1 MRLQF
6 RFSRVHRNAYLPVK
20 LFIVSRLTYLECT
33 RCGEHYPADRPQTVC
48 TKDGGIL
55 YARYDLP
62 GIRKTFTPASLLPL
76 APTMWRYAA
85 VLPEAAP
92 ISLGEGFTP
101 MLRSRD
107 YRNVFIKDEGL
118 NPTGSFKARGL
129 SAAVT
134 MARHFGLKKLAIP
147 SAGNAAGALAAY
159 VAAASLEAHIFMPK
173 DVPIANR
180 IECDYYGAHVT
191 LVDGLISDC
200 ARRVAELKEKPAWQK
215 EGWFDV
221 STTKEPY
228 RVEGKKT
235 MGYEV
240 AEQLKWKLPQGVIY
254 PTGGGVGLLGM
265 WKAFEEME
273 ELGLIGPERPK
284 MISVQAA
291 GCAPIVK
298 AWDEGKATAEMW
310 VNASTVAA
318 GLRVPKPYGDYLIL
332 EILKKSG
339 GVALAVTDAEILDA
353 TRHWAKVEG
362 VFAAPEGA
370 ASLAA
375 YRKLLAN
382 KFFNEDDTVVL
393 FNTGTGL
400 KYLDV
405 LDTSRVARAPSP
417 ASRPIAG
424 IIGPY

>member
-1 MRLQF
+1 
-6 RFSRVHRNAYLPVK
+6 
-20 LFIVSRLTYLECT
+20 VSRLTYLECT
-33 RCGEHYPADRPQTVC
+33 RCGERYPADRPQTVC
-48 TKDGGIL
+48 LKDGGIL
-55 YARYDLP
+55 YARYDLE
-62 GIRKTFTPASLLPL
+62 GIKKSFSPASPLPL
-76 APTMWRYAA
+76 APTMWRYDA
-85 VLPEAAP
+85 VLPEATP
-92 ISLGEGFTP
+92 VSLGEGFTP
-101 MLRSRD
+101 MLPSREF
-107 YRNVFIKDEGL
+107 RNVFIKDEGL

-159 VAAASLEAHIFMPK
+159 AAAASIEAHIFMPK
-173 DVPIANR
+173 DVPMANR
-180 IECDYYGAHVT
+180 VECNYYGAHVT

-200 ARRVAELKEKPAWQK
+200 ARKVAALKETESWKT

-240 AEQLKWKLPQGVIY
+240 AEQLGWKLPQGIIY

-265 WKAFEEME
+265 WKAFDEME
-273 ELGLIGPERPK
+273 KLDFIGSERPN
-284 MISVQAA
+284 MISVQSA

-298 AWDEGKATAEMW
+298 AWDEGRAESEMW
-310 VNASTVAA
+310 PHASTLAA

-332 EILKKSG
+332 DILKKSG
-339 GVALAVTDAEILDA
+339 GLALAATDAEILDA
-353 TRHWAKVEG
+353 TRHWARVEG
-362 VFAAPEGA
+362 IFAAPEGA
-370 ASLAA
+370 ASLVA
-375 YRKLLAN
+375 YQKLLASG
-382 KFFNEDDTVVL
+382 FFSGDDTVVL
-393 FNTGTGL
+393 FNTGSGL

-405 LDTSRVARAPSP
+405 LDAKDAEAATAPAQRA
-417 ASRPIAG
+417 IAG

>member
-1 MRLQF
+1 M
-6 RFSRVHRNAYLPVK
+6 SRPTH
-20 LFIVSRLTYLECT
+20 LECT
-33 RCGEHYPADRPQTVC
+33 RCREHYPADRPQTVC
-48 TKDGGIL
+48 SKDGGIL
-55 YARYDLP
+55 YARYDLAE
-62 GIRKTFTPASLLPL
+62 IKKTFSPASLLPL
-76 APTMWRYAA
+76 APTMWRYDA

-92 ISLGEGFTP
+92 VTLGEGFTP
-101 MLRSRD
+101 MLRSRE
-107 YRNVFIKDEGL
+107 YSNVFIKDEGM

-134 MARHFGLKKLAIP
+134 MAQHFGLKKLAIT

-159 VAAASLEAHIFMPK
+159 AAAANLEAHILMPK

-180 IECDYYGAHVT
+180 VECDYYGAQVT

-200 ARRVAELKEKPAWQK
+200 AGKLAELKESESWKND
-215 EGWFDV
+215 GWFDV

-240 AEQLKWKLPQGVIY
+240 AEQFGWKLPDGIIY

-265 WKAFEEME
+265 WKAFD
-273 ELGLIGPERPK
+273 ELEQLGFIGPERPN
-284 MISVQAA
+284 MISVQAS
-291 GCAPIVK
+291 GCAPIVS
-298 AWDEGKATAEMW
+298 AWDEGRTASEVW
-310 VNASTVAA
+310 PNAFTLAA

-332 EILKKSG
+332 DILKQSG
-339 GVALAVTDAEILDA
+339 GLALAVTDTEILA
-353 TRHWAKVEG
+353 AARHWAKREG
-362 VFAAPEGA
+362 IFAAPEGA

-375 YRKLLAN
+375 YQKLLARN
-382 KFFNEDDTVVL
+382 FFTPDDSVVL

-405 LDTSRVARAPSP
+405 LEAKGKPAKSP
-417 ASRPIAG
+417 ASRAIAG
-424 IIGPY
+424 IIGPS